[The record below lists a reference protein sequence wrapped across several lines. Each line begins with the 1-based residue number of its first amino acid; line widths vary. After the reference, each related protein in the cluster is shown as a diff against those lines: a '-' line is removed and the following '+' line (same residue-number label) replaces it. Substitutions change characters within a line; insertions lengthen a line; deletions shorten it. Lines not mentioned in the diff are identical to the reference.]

1 MIWLEILPA
10 DRPAV
15 RCRPAHQEDHA
26 EQRIVKLRRLLRHR
40 QALRQAPLDLAC
52 TRILLGF
59 LVCLPTA
66 LVLLVILTAALA
78 GLGSLADIGAT
89 ATVQGLTNDPETR
102 VATAA
107 KEALRKLSEQK
118 PAAPE
123 EVVALRKD
131 LADLKDANSKLKDQ
145 LDDLRKQVESLA
157 APDAKE

>member
-1 MIWLEILPA
+1 
-10 DRPAV
+10 V
-15 RCRPAHQEDHA
+15 
-26 EQRIVKLRRLLRHR
+26 
-40 QALRQAPLDLAC
+40 
-52 TRILLGF
+52 
-59 LVCLPTA
+59 
-66 LVLLVILTAALA
+66 AALA

-89 ATVQGLTNDPETR
+89 ATVQGLTSDPETR